1 MCAIR
6 KVVEVVQTFSP
17 TLLVE
22 EWDDQ
27 HKSGGCLILYKLC
40 VGGEKGS
47 STRARSL
54 ASPRHASPRRAGPG
68 GAMGA
73 GARRPREWSTEI
85 RPFALR
91 GRGFLLQFLFLVI
104 GFMVSLR
111 GKWSPNRFR
120 SRSRREIGDSATI

>member
-1 MCAIR
+1 MTNI
-6 KVVEVVQTFSP
+6 KVEVVS
-17 TLLVE
+17 
-22 EWDDQ
+22 
-27 HKSGGCLILYKLC
+27 
-40 VGGEKGS
+40 S
-47 STRARSL
+47 STSYVLGVRKEAPHARARSL
-54 ASPRHASPRRAGPG
+54 RLATPRLAGPGRAGRG

-104 GFMVSLR
+104 SFMVSLR

-120 SRSRREIGDSATI
+120 SRSRREIGDSSTI